1 MSQCILSDEGSGVSE
16 YLCNRNETLEYSL
29 KHGEVITNILGDTF
43 PYIWQI
49 GPLVAG
55 SLVIAFMTYGVD
67 ADPIGLTVKQ
77 HQHRSDISFMSCQI
91 RVCKNE

>member
-55 SLVIAFMTYGVD
+55 SLVIAFMTYGLAYLESIRTLAKKLANLIEPD
-67 ADPIGLTVKQ
+67 SKQ
-77 HQHRSDISFMSCQI
+77 VPVSYFL
-91 RVCKNE
+91 